1 MIKKNKFLKVCKEVR
16 FNTLNSIFKAGSGH
30 SGPSLSIVELL
41 VFIFFNIKKKNEK
54 FVLSKGHGVPSL
66 YATFSALGLISKK
79 ELNKLRMLN
88 SRLQGHPDMTKLKF
102 LDAGTGAL
110 GQGLSIAIG
119 YALSFTLKKKNLNSY
134 CILGDGEIQEGQI
147 WEAAMYAGTKK
158 VSNLCAILDNNKFQ
172 NETLTKKTMNIY
184 PIKEKFKSFN
194 WRVLEIDGHDFDE
207 IKIAFNK
214 FFKEKNK
221 PILIIANTTKG
232 KGISFMENNE
242 KWHAKKITIEDFKK
256 IEDELK

>member
-1 MIKKNKFLKVCKEVR
+1 
-16 FNTLNSIFKAGSGH
+16 
-30 SGPSLSIVELL
+30 
-41 VFIFFNIKKKNEK
+41 
-54 FVLSKGHGVPSL
+54 
-66 YATFSALGLISKK
+66 
-79 ELNKLRMLN
+79 MLN